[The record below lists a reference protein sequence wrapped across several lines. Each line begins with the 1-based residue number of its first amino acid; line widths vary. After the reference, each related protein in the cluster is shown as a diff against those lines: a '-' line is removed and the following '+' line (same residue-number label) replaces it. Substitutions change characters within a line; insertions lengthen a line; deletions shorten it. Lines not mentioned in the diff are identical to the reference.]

1 MVVSAISPAELK
13 ALEDALLNTTGK
25 VPLHDR
31 FRALF
36 ALKSLKN
43 DDAVAIISKG
53 AIFFIHG
60 ILQFYRTLS
69 RYRKA
74 LMIPLPC

>member
-1 MVVSAISPAELK
+1 MSAISPAELK
-13 ALEDALLNTTGK
+13 ALEDVLLNASRK
-25 VPLHDR
+25 VALHDR

-53 AIFFIHG
+53 VVRLRH
-60 ILQFYRTLS
+60 LS
-69 RYRKA
+69 RH
-74 LMIPLPC
+74 LEP

>member
-1 MVVSAISPAELK
+1 MWVFKSAKRSLDFAMPATSPAELR
-13 ALEDALLNTTGK
+13 ALEDVLLNTSNK
-25 VPLHDR
+25 VGLHDR

-53 AIFFIHG
+53 VVRFRHYTMHLI
-60 ILQFYRTLS
+60 TT
-69 RYRKA
+69 
-74 LMIPLPC
+74 

>member
-1 MVVSAISPAELK
+1 MGQSQRVEFQVRQSFMSAELT
-13 ALEDALLNTTGK
+13 ALEEVLLNTSGK
-25 VPLHDR
+25 VPLHRR

-53 AIFFIHG
+53 VVHS
-60 ILQFYRTLS
+60 LRYTLS
-69 RYRKA
+69 
-74 LMIPLPC
+74 